1 MSGLPENIPAKQ
13 LGKVFSA
20 QNLERLVDWDWEAL
34 FHKRVKREKSSWMF
48 AVVVAGSYGAVC
60 YGTISIDNDCVSL
73 EYLERKL
80 DVVVLKGI
88 AAEIAIQYAEA
99 LAGS

>member
-1 MSGLPENIPAKQ
+1 MIPIV
-13 LGKVFSA
+13 G
-20 QNLERLVDWDWEAL
+20 D
-34 FHKRVKREKSSWMF
+34 
-48 AVVVAGSYGAVC
+48 SYGAVC

-80 DVVVLKGI
+80 DFVALKGI

-99 LAGS
+99 LAGYLELGEIRVCDPDPALVEFYEQNFSMARQSVGNEVTYLSKKVES